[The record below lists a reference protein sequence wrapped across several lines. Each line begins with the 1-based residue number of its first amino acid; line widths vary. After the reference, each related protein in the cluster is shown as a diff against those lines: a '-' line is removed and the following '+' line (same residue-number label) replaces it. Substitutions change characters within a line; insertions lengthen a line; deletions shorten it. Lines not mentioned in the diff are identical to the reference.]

1 MRVKASRI
9 VDARGYMCPYP
20 IMLLSLTLKNTPP
33 GDIVEVKATD
43 PAFEKDVASWA
54 EETGNELLE
63 VRREGD
69 VIIAYVR
76 RVK

>member
-1 MRVKASRI
+1 
-9 VDARGYMCPYP
+9 MCPYP
-20 IMLLSLTLKNTPP
+20 IMLLSITLKNTLP

-43 PAFEKDVASWA
+43 PAFERDVASWA

-69 VIIAYVR
+69 VIVAYVR